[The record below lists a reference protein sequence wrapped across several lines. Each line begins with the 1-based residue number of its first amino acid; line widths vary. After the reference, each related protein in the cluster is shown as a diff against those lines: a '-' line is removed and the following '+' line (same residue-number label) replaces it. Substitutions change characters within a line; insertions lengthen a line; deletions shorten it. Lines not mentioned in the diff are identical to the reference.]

1 MHLVMFDIDGTLVQ
15 STGQD
20 VSHFTGAVHDVL
32 GVHISTD
39 WRDYQHVT
47 DSGIL
52 RQVLQQTVPRKV
64 HGLFYRRIRQ
74 RFIDRLKWQL
84 KHEPSL
90 TPPIPGAGQFIE
102 RLEQRDD
109 VTIAIATGG
118 WLETAILKM
127 QAAGIYCRDRYL
139 ASSSDDYDRTRIMR
153 IAEQRALSGRRPLSR
168 TYFGDGEWDRE
179 ACQRLCYDFIAIGN
193 RVDHQVAF
201 SDFSDPNAILA
212 QMNLNRPE

>member
-32 GVHISTD
+32 GIHISTD
-39 WRDYQHVT
+39 WRDYQHMT

-52 RQVLQQTVPRKV
+52 RQVLQQSVPRKAQ
-64 HGLFYRRIRQ
+64 GLFYRRIRE

-84 KHEPSL
+84 KHEPRS
-90 TPPIPGAGQFIE
+90 TPVVPGARQFIE
-102 RLEQRDD
+102 HLEQRSD
-109 VTIAIATGG
+109 VIVAIATGG
-118 WLETAILKM
+118 WLETAILKL
-127 QAAGIYCRDRYL
+127 QAAGIYSRERFL

-179 ACQRLCYDFIAIGN
+179 ACRRLCYDFIAIGN
-193 RVDHQVAF
+193 RIEHQVAF
-201 SDFSDPNAILA
+201 SDFSEPDAIIARMSLSG
-212 QMNLNRPE
+212 PG